1 METRMWSI
9 DFRTLAAAALGLLAL
24 TAAPGVLSAQESTA
38 TRLGLEMSGDEPIQ
52 IESDKLE
59 VRESENIA
67 IFSGNV
73 SVTQGPTLL
82 KSGKMTVYY
91 AKDGGSAAT
100 GSANI
105 DRLEVEDKV
114 YVKSDKQVATGDRGT
129 FDMKTEVL
137 VLSGKEVVL
146 SEGPNVLVGCKL
158 TVQMKTGEAQVDGCK
173 TGESGK
179 GRVMMSI
186 TPGSQQPGSQTT
198 GSQNP

>member
-1 METRMWSI
+1 MWSI
-9 DFRTLAAAALGLLAL
+9 DFRPLAAVALGLLVLAS
-24 TAAPGVLSAQESTA
+24 APGVVSAQESA
-38 TRLGLEMSGDEPIQ
+38 TTSRLSGLKMSGDEPIQ

-59 VRESENIA
+59 VRESESIA

-91 AKDGGSAAT
+91 AKEGGSAAT

-105 DRLEVEDKV
+105 DRLEVDGKV
-114 YVKSDKQVATGDRGT
+114 YVKSENQVATGDRGT

-173 TGESGK
+173 QGSSGT

-186 TPGSQQPGSQTT
+186 TPGSQNQS
-198 GSQNP
+198 GSQNQ